1 MEELM
6 ISMDLRENVNWK
18 APVDL
23 GKWMVSASDFHN
35 KTNPLI
41 VMMSD
46 DEIKSN
52 LRVCLIGTKEN

>member
-1 MEELM
+1 M
-6 ISMDLRENVNWK
+6 ISMDLRENVNRK

-52 LRVCLIGTKEN
+52 LRVC